1 MLIQS
6 KRSRTHRTW
15 DSYLRHHRTNRDSR
29 KSKQHQSSPALP
41 SSWFSGGQL
50 AAAVAACFETST
62 PTV

>member
-15 DSYLRHHRTNRDSR
+15 DSHLRHHRTNKTTR
-29 KSKQHQSSPALP
+29 KSKQHQSPPALP
-41 SSWFSGGQL
+41 SSGFSGGQL
-50 AAAVAACFETST
+50 AAAVAACFETSA